1 VDTAEDGE
9 AGWKLL
15 HAARSAPDSYDL
27 LITDLNMP
35 KLTGFELI
43 EKLRAAQMSLPVI
56 LVTSATPRHAER
68 LQLAALLRKP
78 FSPAQ
83 LLQNVT
89 EALHP
94 ALPGG
99 Q

>member
-1 VDTAEDGE
+1 M
-9 AGWKLL
+9 L
-15 HAARSAPDSYDL
+15 HAARYAPDSYDL

-43 EKLRAAQMSLPVI
+43 EKLRAARMSLPVI
-56 LVTSATPRHAER
+56 LVTSAAPRHTEG
-68 LQLAALLRKP
+68 LHLAALLRKP

-89 EALHP
+89 EVLHP
-94 ALPGG
+94 ALSGG
-99 Q
+99 P